1 MISRL
6 SENSAT
12 RGLIGTFTPINTQT
26 NTTYTLV
33 LEDRSKIV
41 ELNNINPITVT
52 IPSDSTAP
60 FYIGDTIELLQTGV
74 GTVSVTTAGGVTL
87 NGVSG
92 QTLLTGQWDSMKLIK
107 REANSWAIV
116 ASNMDSPIVTN
127 STSLHIVDNS
137 DKNKIIEMTSS
148 SANVVRVSNELTL
161 SPGSQITIIQAGTG
175 KTQITVSGTTLLAT
189 PGVYLRA
196 RYSSATLI
204 KTTTADT
211 WYLIGDLSAS

>member
-12 RGLIGTFTPINTQT
+12 RGLGGTFTAINQQT

-33 LEDRSKIV
+33 FEDRSKIV
-41 ELNNINPITVT
+41 ELNNASPITVT
-52 IPSDSTAP
+52 IPSESTVP
-60 FYIGDTIELLQTGV
+60 FYVGDTIELLQTGV
-74 GTVSVTTAGGVTL
+74 GVVSVTTAGGVTL

-92 QTLLTGQWDSMKLIK
+92 QTSLTGQWDSMKLIK
-107 REANSWAIV
+107 REANSWAIL
-116 ASNMDSPIVTN
+116 ANNPDSPIVTDA
-127 STSLHIVDNS
+127 TALHVVSDS

-161 SPGSQITIIQAGTG
+161 RPGSQITIIQAGTG

-204 KTTTADT
+204 KTATADT